1 MTHAMT
7 TMPKYESYKDSG
19 YVWLENIPAEW
30 SFERGKWH
38 LRNKK
43 ELNSKGQEQNVLSL
57 TLRGVV
63 NNDPDNPEGLVPKDY
78 RTYQIFEKEDLV
90 FKLIDLENVKTS
102 RVGLVHENG
111 IMSSAYIRITHD
123 DRWNARFL
131 YYFFYHLYQA
141 EVFNKIGSGVR
152 STLGARDLL
161 DLPIPII
168 STNLQDKIVAFL
180 DEKTAQ
186 IDEAIGIKERQ
197 IALLKER
204 KQIIIQNAVTKGL
217 NPHVP
222 MKDSGV
228 DWIGDIPEHWE
239 VKPLMSETE
248 LKSVTNCADRE
259 LLSVYLDLGVI
270 RFSDVDQKRTNATS
284 LDLSGYQAVDPGD
297 FVLNNQQAWRGSVGV
312 SKYTGIISPA
322 YIVLTLSGKFD
333 IDYANY
339 LLRSSVMVAHYLMA
353 SKGVGTIQRN
363 LYWQHVKRM
372 PVFIPPMK
380 EQQEI
385 VSYISEK
392 TSEIDLAINS
402 QEKQIEK
409 LKEYKASLIN
419 SAVTGKIKVI

>member
-1 MTHAMT
+1 MSLNA
-7 TMPKYESYKDSG
+7 MPKYDDYKDSG
-19 YVWLENIPAEW
+19 FEWLGTIPSSWKVEK
-30 SFERGKWH
+30 GKWLFKKESRTVLEGDDVITCFRDGEVTLRKNRRVDGFTNALQEIGYQRILKGDLVIH
-38 LRNKK
+38 AMDAFAGAIGVSDSDGKSSPVYSACTPIKDDTVDPHYYAYFLRN
-43 ELNSKGQEQNVLSL
+43 LAL
-57 TLRGVV
+57 
-63 NNDPDNPEGLVPKDY
+63 
-78 RTYQIFEKEDLV
+78 
-90 FKLIDLENVKTS
+90 
-102 RVGLVHENG
+102 
-111 IMSSAYIRITHD
+111 
-123 DRWNARFL
+123 
-131 YYFFYHLYQA
+131 
-141 EVFNKIGSGVR
+141 SGVIISLAKGIRER
-152 STLGARDLL
+152 STDFRFNDFG
-161 DLPIPII
+161 
-168 STNLQDKIVAFL
+168 NLELSAPSILEQRKIVAFL

-186 IDEAIGIKERQ
+186 IDQAIDIKEKQ

-217 NPHVP
+217 NPSAP

-228 DWIGDIPEHWE
+228 DWIGDIPAHWD

-248 LKSVTNCADRE
+248 LKSITDCSDRE

-322 YIVLTLSGKFD
+322 YIVLTLSDKFD

-392 TSEIDLAINS
+392 TSEIDLAIHS
-402 QEKQIEK
+402 QEKQINN

>member
-7 TMPKYESYKDSG
+7 TMPKYERYKDSG
-19 YVWLENIPAEW
+19 FEPIGDIPEHWELLANRHIFRLKK
-30 SFERGKWH
+30 SQVGK
-38 LRNKK
+38 
-43 ELNSKGQEQNVLSL
+43 NSDQYDLLSL
-57 TLRGVV
+57 TLKGVIKR
-63 NNDPDNPEGLVPKDY
+63 DMENPEGKFPAEFD
-78 RTYQIFEKEDLV
+78 TYQPIKPGDFIFCLFDVEETPRTV
-90 FKLIDLENVKTS
+90 GISPFNGMITGAYTTFKASPEIN
-102 RVGLVHENG
+102 HE
-111 IMSSAYIRITHD
+111 YLHY
-123 DRWNARFL
+123 L
-131 YYFFYHLYQA
+131 YYFLDKHKMLRPLYRGLRNTIPKENFYA
-141 EVFNKIGSGVR
+141 FKSC
-152 STLGARDLL
+152 
-161 DLPIPII
+161 LPPREE
-168 STNLQDKIVAFL
+168 QDKIVAFL
-180 DEKTAQ
+180 DEKTVQ
-186 IDEAIGIKERQ
+186 IDEAIGIKEQQ

-217 NPHVP
+217 NPSAP
-222 MKDSGV
+222 LKDSGV
-228 DWIGDIPEHWE
+228 DWIGDIPAHWD

-322 YIVLTLSGKFD
+322 YIVLTLSDKFD

-402 QEKQIEK
+402 QEKQINN

>member
-1 MTHAMT
+1 
-7 TMPKYESYKDSG
+7 MPLLSITREQGVIIRDVEDQESNHNFIPDDLSG
-19 YVWLENIPAEW
+19 YKVI
-30 SFERGKWH
+30 R
-38 LRNKK
+38 
-43 ELNSKGQEQNVLSL
+43 KGQFGMNKMKAWQGSYGVSSHTGIVSPAYFIFDFTKPIVPEYFHWAIRSKLYVSYFASASDGVRIGQWDLSKP
-57 TLRGVV
+57 RMKVI
-63 NNDPDNPEGLVPKDY
+63 PFLVPSVEEQEAIAK
-78 RTYQIFEKEDLV
+78 
-90 FKLIDLENVKTS
+90 
-102 RVGLVHENG
+102 
-111 IMSSAYIRITHD
+111 
-123 DRWNARFL
+123 
-131 YYFFYHLYQA
+131 
-141 EVFNKIGSGVR
+141 
-152 STLGARDLL
+152 
-161 DLPIPII
+161 
-168 STNLQDKIVAFL
+168 FL

-186 IDEAIGIKERQ
+186 IDQAIDIKEKQ

-204 KQIIIQNAVTKGL
+204 KRIIIQNAVTKGL
-217 NPHVP
+217 NPSAP

-228 DWIGDIPEHWE
+228 DWIGDIPAHWD

-248 LKSVTNCADRE
+248 LKSITNCSDRE

-322 YIVLTLSGKFD
+322 YIVLTLSDKFD

-392 TSEIDLAINS
+392 TSEIDLAIHS
-402 QEKQIEK
+402 QEKQINN

>member
-1 MTHAMT
+1 
-7 TMPKYESYKDSG
+7 
-19 YVWLENIPAEW
+19 
-30 SFERGKWH
+30 
-38 LRNKK
+38 
-43 ELNSKGQEQNVLSL
+43 
-57 TLRGVV
+57 
-63 NNDPDNPEGLVPKDY
+63 
-78 RTYQIFEKEDLV
+78 
-90 FKLIDLENVKTS
+90 
-102 RVGLVHENG
+102 
-111 IMSSAYIRITHD
+111 
-123 DRWNARFL
+123 
-131 YYFFYHLYQA
+131 
-141 EVFNKIGSGVR
+141 
-152 STLGARDLL
+152 
-161 DLPIPII
+161 
-168 STNLQDKIVAFL
+168 
-180 DEKTAQ
+180 
-186 IDEAIGIKERQ
+186 
-197 IALLKER
+197 
-204 KQIIIQNAVTKGL
+204 
-217 NPHVP
+217 

-228 DWIGDIPEHWE
+228 DWIGDIPSHWD

-270 RFSDVDQKRTNATS
+270 RFSDVDQKRTNAAS

-322 YIVLTLSGKFD
+322 YIVLTLSDKFD

-353 SKGVGTIQRN
+353 SKGVATIQRN

-402 QEKQIEK
+402 QEKQINN